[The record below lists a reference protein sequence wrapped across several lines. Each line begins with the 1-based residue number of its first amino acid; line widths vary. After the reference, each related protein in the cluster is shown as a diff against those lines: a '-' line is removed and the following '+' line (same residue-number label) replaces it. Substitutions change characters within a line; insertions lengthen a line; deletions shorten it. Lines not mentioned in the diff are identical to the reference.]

1 MTFGLHHIGLTTR
14 SLASAL
20 EFYSSNFSME
30 ILRQGKIDDSLTQ
43 LRNVFQIDQFNTLTA
58 IGRIGNTYLEFF
70 EFLEPTQESIQYN
83 KPEISRLGFCHLCLQ
98 THNVWEDYERL
109 QGKMNFHSP
118 PITMPNDVKLV
129 YGRDPDQNII
139 ELIEIPNGLDFPN
152 LLDSS

>member
-43 LRNVFQIDQFNTLTA
+43 VRNVFQIDQFNALTA
-58 IGRIGNTYLEFF
+58 IGKIGNTYLEFF
-70 EFLEPTQESIQYN
+70 EFLEPTPSQYS

-98 THNVWEDYERL
+98 THDVWGDYERL
-109 QGKMNFHSP
+109 QGKIPFHSP
-118 PITMPNDVKLV
+118 PITMPNGVKLV
-129 YGRDPDQNII
+129 YGRDPDRT
-139 ELIEIPNGLDFPN
+139 
-152 LLDSS
+152 LLN